1 MENKLTKKYGL
12 FTAICMV
19 VGIVV
24 GSGVFFKAQ
33 NILNTTNGDMPLG
46 IIAWLL
52 GGVAM
57 LICILTFA
65 TMSGHYEKCNG
76 IVDYA
81 EETVGKGFAYYIAWF
96 STFIYYPGM
105 TSALAWLSARYT
117 VALFGGDITG
127 GLCMTLSCFYL
138 CLSYTI
144 NVLSPKL
151 AGKFQVST
159 TVIKFIP
166 LLVMAVGGTIFGLI
180 NGQTAD
186 AFSTFG
192 AAASTE
198 GGTMNALFASVV
210 ATAFAYEGWIIA
222 TSINSEIKNS
232 KKNLP
237 IALTVGGIIIILI
250 YSVYYI
256 GIAGAVD
263 VATLREQGAN
273 AAFEN
278 MFGAVG
284 GKIISALIVVSCLG
298 TLNGL
303 MVASTRG
310 MYSIAVRN
318 QGPDPETISQVDK
331 RTNMPGN
338 AAVIGLIVTAAWLF
352 YFYGANLHT
361 ENIFG
366 LFGFDSSELPIITIY
381 GFYIPI
387 FIMFIKKKGL
397 SAEEDGKRHIVKN
410 FVMPSLAVVASA
422 FMVFA
427 ALYSHGITPYLT
439 AKENGNFSC
448 PVLFYLIIFAVILI
462 VGSFFYKK
470 ERNQ

>member
-33 NILNTTNGDMPLG
+33 NVLNTTNGDMPLG
-46 IIAWLL
+46 IMAWIL
-52 GGVAM
+52 GGIAM
-57 LICILTFA
+57 LICILNFA
-65 TMSGHYEKCNG
+65 TLSGHYEKCNG
-76 IVDYA
+76 LVDYA
-81 EETVGKGFAYYIAWF
+81 EETMGKKYAYYVAWF

-105 TSALAWLSARYT
+105 TSALAWVSARYT
-117 VALFGGDITG
+117 VVLFGGDITG
-127 GLCMTLSCFYL
+127 GLCMTLGCFYL
-138 CLSYTI
+138 CASYAV
-144 NVLSPKL
+144 NALSPKL

-166 LLVMAVGGTIFGLI
+166 LLVMAIGGIIFGLA
-180 NGQTAD
+180 NGNTQA
-186 AFSTFG
+186 AFQTFG

-198 GGTMNALFASVV
+198 GGSMNALFASVV
-210 ATAFAYEGWIIA
+210 ATSFAYEGWIIA

-237 IALTVGGIIIILI
+237 IALSVGGVVIILI
-250 YSVYYI
+250 YVIYYI

-263 VATLREQGAN
+263 IPTLQAEGAN

-284 GKIISALIVVSCLG
+284 GKVISALIVISCLG

-318 QGPDPETISQVDK
+318 QGPEPETFAQVDPK
-331 RTNMPGN
+331 TNMPGN
-338 AAVIGLIVTAAWLF
+338 AAVIGLVITAAWLF
-352 YFYGANLHT
+352 FFFGANLHT
-361 ENIFG
+361 TNIFG

-381 GFYIPI
+381 AFYIPI
-387 FIMFIKKKGL
+387 FIMFIKKKGNSL
-397 SAEEDGKRHIVKN
+397 DENGKKHVFKHIV
-410 FVMPSLAVVASA
+410 MPVFAIIASA

-439 AKENGNFSC
+439 SKANGTFSC
-448 PVLFYLIIFAVILI
+448 PVLFYLIIFAVFLI

-470 ERNQ
+470 ERNN